1 VICGRTRSPEIDA
14 GADDYVTKPFYMLE
28 LVARLRALIRR
39 SAGRPDPAMTSGSI
53 KLDTRSGTVKREG
66 KAIDLTSFEQRLLQL
81 VMHQAGESNR
91 SVAGSS

>member
-1 VICGRTRSPEIDA
+1 
-14 GADDYVTKPFYMLE
+14 MLE

-53 KLDTRSGTVKREG
+53 KFDTRSGTVKREG